1 MAYTVYPKQQPN
13 PAMSNDLKESYLN
26 THYKVDAFV
35 QPIHI
40 GRVSAE
46 ADALLAAN
54 RLEEWAYITA
64 YNPLSVALPPAENEK
79 RNLELLNDVKRYI
92 VIPGEGQGKDG
103 AWPAEKSFFVA
114 GITLDDA
121 QQLAAR
127 YGQHAFVY
135 GRLHRA
141 AELVETLPIWPAS

>member
-1 MAYTVYPKQQPN
+1 
-13 PAMSNDLKESYLN
+13 MSNELRESYLH
-26 THYKVDAFV
+26 TRYTVEGFV
-35 QPIHI
+35 HPIRI
-40 GRVSAE
+40 GCLSAE

-54 RLEEWAYITA
+54 RLEGWAYITA
-64 YNPLSVALPPAENEK
+64 YNPLSVALPLAENKK

-114 GITLDDA
+114 GITLDEA

-141 AELVETLPIWPAS
+141 AELVETMPI